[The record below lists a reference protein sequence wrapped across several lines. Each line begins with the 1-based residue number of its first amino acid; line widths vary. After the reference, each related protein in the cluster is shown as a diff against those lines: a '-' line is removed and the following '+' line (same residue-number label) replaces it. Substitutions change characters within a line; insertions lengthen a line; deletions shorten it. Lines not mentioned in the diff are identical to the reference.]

1 LPVLCLL
8 PGLGRLLELVDGP
21 SSRMEETVRSV
32 VLAAGGGVCLGWLL
46 GAAAVSANPVKS
58 LYTTVELKTCKP
70 MSGHPHGGAWLCE
83 GLSGLAVYVAEGDL
97 RQFLSVGA
105 NAEKRRAATQTLGA
119 VNSMFDK
126 GSDRATIEWR
136 FDRRGD
142 KEIPYAT
149 IVRFHT
155 SRDGRKGDVL
165 VVLKVGPADT
175 CHVAYIDALANSDAI
190 ALARHVADTQAK
202 GFDCRQEPHAEGAG
216 GKSPM

>member
-1 LPVLCLL
+1 MAAR
-8 PGLGRLLELVDGP
+8 GRRAPRL
-21 SSRMEETVRSV
+21 SRKEETVRSV
-32 VLAAGGGVCLGWLL
+32 VLALGGGTCLGLL
-46 GAAAVSANPVKS
+46 AVAAASANPVKS
-58 LYTTVELKTCKP
+58 LYTTVELKTCTPIKQP
-70 MSGHPHGGAWLCE
+70 SHGGAWMCE
-83 GLSGLAVYVAEGDL
+83 GLAGLPVYVAEDDL

-105 NAEKRRAATQTLGA
+105 NARTRRAATQTLEA
-119 VNSMFDK
+119 ANTMFDR

-142 KEIPYAT
+142 KQIPYAT

-155 SRDGRKGDVL
+155 RRDGRRGDVL
-165 VVLKVGPADT
+165 VVSKVGTADT

-202 GFDCRQEPHAEGAG
+202 AFDCRREPRSEGAG